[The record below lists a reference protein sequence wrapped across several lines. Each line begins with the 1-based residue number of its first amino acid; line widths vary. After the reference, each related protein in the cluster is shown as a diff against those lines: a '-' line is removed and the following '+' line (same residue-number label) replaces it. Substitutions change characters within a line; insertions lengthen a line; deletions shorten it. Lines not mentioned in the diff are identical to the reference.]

1 MFKGTTWRLLAV
13 VSAAVVML
21 VLAVVATAAGG
32 PVHKVSVGVADF
44 CDVPTTA
51 QNPGCNAN
59 FSIEAQQ
66 LADGSARG
74 NYTDQFGHG
83 NGGFHAQ
90 VDCLYI
96 QGNKAWVSGIITS
109 GTYNVGSRVLTEVV
123 DNGTSA
129 KDPPDTISYSYAPYA
144 LTVNCK
150 TFHPNLIQVAVP
162 KGQVKVS

>member
-1 MFKGTTWRLLAV
+1 MLKGTTWRLLAV
-13 VSAAVVML
+13 LSAAVVTL
-21 VLAVVATAAGG
+21 ALAVVASASGG
-32 PVHKVSVGVADF
+32 PVHMVSVGVADF
-44 CDVPTTA
+44 CGTPPA

-66 LADGSARG
+66 LANGTTRG

-83 NGGFHAQ
+83 NGGFHAT
-90 VDCLYI
+90 VDCLYV

-109 GTYNVGSRVLTEVV
+109 GWNAGSRVLTEVV

-129 KDPPDTISYSYAPYA
+129 KDPPDTISYSYAPVA
-144 LTVNCK
+144 LTLNCA
-150 TFHPNLIQVAVP
+150 TFHPNLVQIPVP

>member
-1 MFKGTTWRLLAV
+1 MFKGKTWRLLAV
-13 VSAAVVML
+13 FSVAVVPL
-21 VLAVVATAAGG
+21 VLAIAATAAGG
-32 PVHKVSVGVADF
+32 PVHKVSVGVPDF

-83 NGGFHAQ
+83 NGGFHAV
-90 VDCLYI
+90 VDCVSVS
-96 QGNKAWVSGIITS
+96 GNKAWVSGIVKS
-109 GTYNVGSRVLTEVV
+109 GTYNLNGRIITEVV

-129 KDPPDTISYSYAPYA
+129 KDPPDTITYSYIAS
-144 LTVNCK
+144 LNFNCK
-150 TFHPNLIQVAVP
+150 TQPNLLPQVAVP

>member
-1 MFKGTTWRLLAV
+1 MLKSNIWRLLAV
-13 VSAAVVML
+13 LSVAAVPL
-21 VLAVVATAAGG
+21 VLAVTASAAGG

-83 NGGFHAQ
+83 NGGFHAA
-90 VDCLYI
+90 VDCLYV

-109 GTYNVGSRVLTEVV
+109 GWNAGYRVLTEVV

>member
-1 MFKGTTWRLLAV
+1 MFKGKTWRLLAV
-13 VSAAVVML
+13 FSVAVVPL
-21 VLAVVATAAGG
+21 VLAIAATAAGG
-32 PVHKVSVGVADF
+32 PVHKVSVGVPDF

-83 NGGFHAQ
+83 NGGFHAV
-90 VDCLYI
+90 VDCVSVS
-96 QGNKAWVSGIITS
+96 GNKAWVSGIVTS
-109 GTYNVGSRVLTEVV
+109 GTYHLGGRIVTEVV

-129 KDPPDTISYSYAPYA
+129 KDPPDTSSYSWPVA
-144 LTVNCK
+144 LSFNCA
-150 TFHPNLIQVAVP
+150 THPNLIQVAVP